1 MARAYNKRRL
11 MGEINVVPYIDVML
25 VLLIIFMVT
34 APLLTQGIE
43 VDLPKVGAAPLDA
56 DKFMKSEPLVLS
68 VDSNGS
74 LYLNIGSGKDKPMDA
89 EEIVKR
95 TTAVLSRDPK
105 TPVLIKAD
113 QSVSHGVVVAAM
125 RLLQDGGAPNVGIM
139 TDPESEI
146 PVRKQ

>member
-1 MARAYNKRRL
+1 MALEYRQRRL

-68 VDSNGS
+68 VDRSGN

-89 EEIVKR
+89 EAVVQR
-95 TTAVLSRDPK
+95 TAAVMSRDPK

-125 RLLQDGGAPNVGIM
+125 RLLQDGGAPSVGIM